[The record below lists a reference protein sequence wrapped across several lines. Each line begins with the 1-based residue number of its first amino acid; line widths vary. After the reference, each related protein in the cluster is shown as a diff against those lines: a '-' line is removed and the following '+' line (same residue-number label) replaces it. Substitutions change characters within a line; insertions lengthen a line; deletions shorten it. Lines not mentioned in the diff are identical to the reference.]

1 MKKKVFMFLTPFA
14 RLIKS
19 NLDMRLW
26 WEEQENSYPVLLYG
40 VDVTN
45 LNPNIQD
52 DSFVEFADEN
62 LERELF
68 HAAIEGAKVLI
79 AKKGGQE
86 RDYISGKDI
95 IDYFIS
101 LGFKDAE
108 NEMDR
113 FSSIVDFKEDYA
125 GQWEAKRYVATTTTV
140 MKADEVIEIIELR
153 PYYKPAKGKM

>member
-1 MKKKVFMFLTPFA
+1 MFLTPFA

-26 WEEQENSYPVLLYG
+26 WEEQENGYPVLLYG

-52 DSFVEFADEN
+52 DSFVELADEN
-62 LERELF
+62 LER
-68 HAAIEGAKVLI
+68 AKVLI
-79 AKKGGQE
+79 TKKGGQE

-95 IDYFIS
+95 IEYFIS

>member
-26 WEEQENSYPVLLYG
+26 WEEQENGYPVLLYG

-79 AKKGGQE
+79 TKKGGQE

-95 IDYFIS
+95 IEYFIIDCI
-101 LGFKDAE
+101 LNFFFK
-108 NEMDR
+108 
-113 FSSIVDFKEDYA
+113 VFKYFFVVIC
-125 GQWEAKRYVATTTTV
+125 GCFNVFIFNFRYY
-140 MKADEVIEIIELR
+140 IIPCVFFIYIISEF
-153 PYYKPAKGKM
+153 

>member
-26 WEEQENSYPVLLYG
+26 WEEQENGYPVLLYG

-62 LERELF
+62 LERE
-68 HAAIEGAKVLI
+68 
-79 AKKGGQE
+79 
-86 RDYISGKDI
+86 
-95 IDYFIS
+95 
-101 LGFKDAE
+101 
-108 NEMDR
+108 DR
-113 FSSIVDFKEDYA
+113 KSV
-125 GQWEAKRYVATTTTV
+125 V
-140 MKADEVIEIIELR
+140 
-153 PYYKPAKGKM
+153 

>member
-1 MKKKVFMFLTPFA
+1 MEKKVFMFLTPFA
-14 RLIKS
+14 RLIKN

-26 WEEQENSYPVLLYG
+26 WEEQKNGYPVLLYG

-45 LNPNIQD
+45 LNPNIQE
-52 DSFVEFADEN
+52 DSWVEFADEN

-101 LGFKDAE
+101 LGFKDAGD
-108 NEMDR
+108 EMDR
-113 FSSIVDFKEDYA
+113 FSSIVNFKEDYT
-125 GQWEAKRYVATTTTV
+125 GQYPTKRYVAEVTTV
-140 MKADEVIEIIELR
+140 MKAEEVIKIIELR
-153 PYYKPAKGKM
+153 PYFKTAKGKK

>member
-1 MKKKVFMFLTPFA
+1 MKKRVFMFLMPFA
-14 RLIKS
+14 RLIRN

-26 WEEQENSYPVLLYG
+26 WEEQKNGYPVLLYG

-45 LNPNIQD
+45 LNPNIQE
-52 DSFVEFADEN
+52 DSYVEIADEN

-79 AKKGGQE
+79 TKKGGQE

-108 NEMDR
+108 DERDR
-113 FSSIVDFKEDYA
+113 FSSIVDFKEDYV
-125 GQWEAKRYVATTTTV
+125 GQYSVRRYVATTITV

>member
-1 MKKKVFMFLTPFA
+1 MFLTPFA

-26 WEEQENSYPVLLYG
+26 WEEQENGYPVLLYG

-79 AKKGGQE
+79 TKKGGQE
-86 RDYISGKDI
+86 RDYII
-95 IDYFIS
+95 
-101 LGFKDAE
+101 LH
-108 NEMDR
+108 
-113 FSSIVDFKEDYA
+113 SI
-125 GQWEAKRYVATTTTV
+125 QR
-140 MKADEVIEIIELR
+140 
-153 PYYKPAKGKM
+153 